1 MAMRSAVGAVM
12 LGAALCALGCKTDQA
27 ARRAENIDH
36 VEAPAKAALDPAMA
50 GTISGTI
57 SFKGKTPER
66 VKIDMSQ
73 DPACAMTAGEND
85 AEQYVIGKKGALAN
99 VYVYVKAGLPPNVS
113 FPAKTAPVV
122 VDQKGC
128 RYVPHVVAVQV
139 GEPVEFRNSDPTMH
153 NVHTLP
159 SVTGN
164 ASTDISQGP
173 MGAPQT
179 ETFASPEVMLP
190 VRCNNHP
197 WMNAFVNVSAT
208 PFFAVSGTDGKFEIT
223 GLPPGVYTIVAVHEK
238 LGEQVQQVTVA
249 TQTTSAANFSY
260 AQ

>member
-1 MAMRSAVGAVM
+1 MRVAGGLM
-12 LGAALCALGCKTDQA
+12 LGALLICGGCKTDQA
-27 ARRAENIDH
+27 ARQAENIDH
-36 VEAPAKAALDPAMA
+36 PEPPVVAALDPAML
-50 GTISGTI
+50 GSISGAI
-57 SFKGKTPER
+57 VFKGKAPQR

-85 AEQYVIGKKGALAN
+85 AEQFVTGKKGALAN

-113 FPAKTAPVV
+113 FPAKTTPVV

-139 GEPVEFRNSDPTMH
+139 GEPVEFHNSDPTMH

-159 SVTGN
+159 MMAGN
-164 ASTDISQGP
+164 ASSDISQAP
-173 MGAPQT
+173 MGAPQS
-179 ETFASPEVMLP
+179 ETFSQPEEMLS

-208 PFFAVSGTDGKFEIT
+208 PFFAVTGADGKFEIK

-238 LGEQVQQVTVA
+238 LGEQIQQVTVIS
-249 TQTTSAANFSY
+249 QTASPANFSY
-260 AQ
+260 PQ

>member
-1 MAMRSAVGAVM
+1 MKIIGAIALGSVLMAT
-12 LGAALCALGCKTDQA
+12 GCKTDQA

-36 VEAPAKAALDPAMA
+36 VETPVTAALDPAMA
-50 GTISGTI
+50 GSISGTI
-57 SFKGKTPER
+57 SFKGAAPQR

-73 DPACAMTAGEND
+73 DPACAMSAGEND
-85 AEQYVIGKKGALAN
+85 AEQYVVGKKGALAN

-113 FPAKTAPVV
+113 FPAKTEPVV

-159 SVTGN
+159 AVQGN
-164 ASTDISQGP
+164 ASSDISQGP
-173 MGAPQT
+173 MGAPQS
-179 ETFASPEVMLP
+179 ETFSQPEVMLP

-208 PFFAVSGTDGKFEIT
+208 PFFAVTDKDGKFEIK
-223 GLPPGVYTIVAVHEK
+223 GLPPGVYTIAAVHEK
-238 LGEQVQQVTVA
+238 MGEQLMQVTIA
-249 TQTTSAANFSY
+249 SQTVSAANFSY
-260 AQ
+260 PQQ